1 MLKHLKN
8 NLSKKF
14 TSNLTAKKNLFF
26 VNTSKKN
33 HENHQQTIKKYRACT
48 FEDILV
54 KIMLH
59 PVHMGQGIQEY
70 TV

>member
-14 TSNLTAKKNLFF
+14 TSTLTAKKNLFF

-33 HENHQQTIKKYRACT
+33 QENHQQTSKEYRACS

-54 KIMLH
+54 KVMLH
-59 PVHMGQGIQEY
+59 SVHMGQGIQE
-70 TV
+70 